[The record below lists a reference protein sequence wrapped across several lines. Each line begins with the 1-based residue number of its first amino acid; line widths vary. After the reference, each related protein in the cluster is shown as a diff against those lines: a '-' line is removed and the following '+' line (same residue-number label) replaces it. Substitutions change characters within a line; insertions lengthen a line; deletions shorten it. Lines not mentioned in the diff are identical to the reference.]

1 MRRRPPRSTRT
12 DTLLPY
18 TTLFRSAA
26 SRGTEPRSATVICWM
41 ARQPRS
47 TPRGSPARAVEG
59 RPGSADLPFQAVE
72 QFADAVQVRPLGRQ
86 YGAEGPPLE
95 GKHPVGRQGQLLRQ
109 GGDEDVDQP
118 LRPVQPAPKIVVLAI
133 GAAEERAEAVELNA
147 LERRLRAAAANGRGV
162 IGSDPV
168 DLHRVELVQSLA
180 LEQWQGGQVVK
191 GKTQI
196 GVKKLPP
203 VRLFRKGVEGL

>member
-47 TPRGSPARAVEG
+47 TPRGSPARAAEG

-72 QFADAVQVRPLGRQ
+72 QFADAGQVRPLGRQ
-86 YGAEGPPLE
+86 YGAESPPLE
-95 GKHPVGRQGQLLRQ
+95 GKHPVGRQGDRKSTRLT
-109 GGDEDVDQP
+109 
-118 LRPVQPAPKIVVLAI
+118 PVT
-133 GAAEERAEAVELNA
+133 NA
-147 LERRLRAAAANGRGV
+147 
-162 IGSDPV
+162 
-168 DLHRVELVQSLA
+168 HLV
-180 LEQWQGGQVVK
+180 
-191 GKTQI
+191 
-196 GVKKLPP
+196 
-203 VRLFRKGVEGL
+203 